1 MKSLPDTP
9 KVSIITMTYNDCA
22 HLEKCVTQILKQD
35 YENIE
40 YIIVDGGSSDGTYE
54 IIQKAAQQLGDKLKW
69 VSEPDEGLY
78 DALNKG
84 IRMATGAIVGLM
96 CDEFADAHV
105 LSDMVR
111 QMQRD
116 GTDGVHGDIDY
127 MADGKVIR
135 KWRMGAGTAKKLRWG
150 WMPGHPTLYVKR
162 EVYETYGFYKTDYK
176 IAADYEFMIRI
187 LKEDK
192 VRLSYIPRVLVHMFH
207 G

>member
-40 YIIVDGGSSDGTYE
+40 YIIVDGGSSDGTHE

-84 IRMATGAIVGLM
+84 M
-96 CDEFADAHV
+96 CCPIWYG
-105 LSDMVR
+105 R
-111 QMQRD
+111 CR
-116 GTDGVHGDIDY
+116 GTEQTAY
-127 MADGKVIR
+127 TVILTT
-135 KWRMGAGTAKKLRWG
+135 WRT
-150 WMPGHPTLYVKR
+150 VK
-162 EVYETYGFYKTDYK
+162 
-176 IAADYEFMIRI
+176 
-187 LKEDK
+187 
-192 VRLSYIPRVLVHMFH
+192 
-207 G
+207 